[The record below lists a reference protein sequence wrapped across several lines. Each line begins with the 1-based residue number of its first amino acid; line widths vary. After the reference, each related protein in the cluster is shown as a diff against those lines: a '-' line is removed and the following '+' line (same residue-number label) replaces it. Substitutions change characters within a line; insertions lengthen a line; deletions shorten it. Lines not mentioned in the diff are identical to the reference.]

1 MMLEDVS
8 LYFYA
13 KGDEEFTT
21 ELAEEVSEDLLQDES
36 DEDLALVEEVIPI
49 LYSG

>member
-8 LYFYA
+8 LDFYE

>member
-8 LYFYA
+8 LNFNA

-21 ELAEEVSEDLLQDES
+21 ELAEEVSEDLL
-36 DEDLALVEEVIPI
+36 
-49 LYSG
+49 